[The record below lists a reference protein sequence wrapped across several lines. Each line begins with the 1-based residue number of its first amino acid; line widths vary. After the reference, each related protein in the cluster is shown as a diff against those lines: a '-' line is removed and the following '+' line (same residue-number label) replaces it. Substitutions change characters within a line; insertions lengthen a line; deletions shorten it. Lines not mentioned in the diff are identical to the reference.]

1 MMIMLAQDILDKLNR
16 DFEDSEEAA
25 LALSVLADFVE
36 ENQELSV
43 DRILR
48 CIVFVA
54 NGDLDLLDKAIELAK
69 IDYRDLIVWA
79 EYDEKRERI
88 RDLSLPFS
96 EEVH

>member
-1 MMIMLAQDILDKLNR
+1 MLAQDISDKLNR

-25 LALSVLADFVE
+25 LALSVLADFME
-36 ENQELSV
+36 GNQELSV

-79 EYDEKRERI
+79 EYDEKRERV
-88 RDLSLPFS
+88 RDLSAPFS
-96 EEVH
+96 EEVY

>member
-1 MMIMLAQDILDKLNR
+1 MA
-16 DFEDSEEAA
+16 
-25 LALSVLADFVE
+25 

-54 NGDLDLLDKAIELAK
+54 NGELDLLDKAIELAK

-79 EYDEKRERI
+79 EYDEKREQV
-88 RDLSLPFS
+88 RDLSVPFS
-96 EEVH
+96 EKFH